1 MFWDL
6 YQYSGCIFL
15 FYIQN
20 KSNERRCTLVVI
32 SHYFKNSKYPQ
43 DDRKFYPQI
52 AHKNADWVL
61 GTWANCFK
69 MSARGWKRYYLISI
83 QHHCHRMESSREQR
97 WDSRDKYTLCCKTV
111 CEGTYNMC
119 HTDAQFAISELSRK
133 FSCVIVTKSYLFD
146 QMHSHVACHQSYA
159 PFILF
164 FFLSTGSHIFFRDW
178 RCVFLEWPSKQR
190 KQNLLQRILGSGCI
204 PDVGL
209 VALPSFQIWFSFLS
223 HRKWLF

>member
-146 QMHSHVACHQSYA
+146 QMHSHVACHQYYA

-164 FFLSTGSHIFFRDW
+164 FFSEYWITYLFQGLKMCVLGMALQTEETKSTPENSRFW
-178 RCVFLEWPSKQR
+178 MYSRCWIS
-190 KQNLLQRILGSGCI
+190 
-204 PDVGL
+204 
-209 VALPSFQIWFSFLS
+209 SFT
-223 HRKWLF
+223 